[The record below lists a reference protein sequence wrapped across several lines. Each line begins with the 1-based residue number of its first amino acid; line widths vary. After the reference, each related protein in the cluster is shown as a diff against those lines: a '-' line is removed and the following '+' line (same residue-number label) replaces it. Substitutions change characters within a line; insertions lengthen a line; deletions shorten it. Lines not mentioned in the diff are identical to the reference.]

1 MYRPLG
7 KLSAHRHPYYR
18 QLGKLSGRVINRAAV
33 KHGLSNKWLGTCSHI
48 PQGRCARRTSLGDL
62 VMVTYT
68 HLTVTDLP
76 GTEGHICHW
85 RDAFL
90 FVVRSKTH
98 VYTVGKSRSHRQK
111 KLPSAVST
119 TCTNAVFSA
128 ISKSSAHRGPQALP
142 IINMSG

>member
-98 VYTVGKSRSHRQK
+98 VYTVGKSQSHRQK
-111 KLPSAVST
+111 NSRQLFRPPAQMQSSQQFQSRPPTGVHKLFPLST
-119 TCTNAVFSA
+119 
-128 ISKSSAHRGPQALP
+128 
-142 IINMSG
+142 